1 MNATVRD
8 TPAAGP
14 TPAGTVADAG
24 ATMLEVSGVQVRFG
38 DQPVL
43 HGIDLSVQTGTTTA
57 IVGPSGSG
65 KTSLLRVIAGFLV
78 PERGAVRLHG
88 ADVTAVP
95 AHRRSIGL
103 VAQDGALFPHLDV
116 AGNIAFGLPRGTP
129 RRERQRRVAD
139 LLELVSLTGDHAA
152 RRPDQLSGGQRQRV
166 ALARALARQPEMILL
181 DEPFSALDAGL
192 RESTR
197 QAIREILH
205 VTGTTTILVTHD
217 QDEALS
223 FADQVAVLKDGRLRQ
238 IGAPEEVYTRPC
250 DVETAQ
256 FLGDAVLLPGE
267 LISQLPDPLG
277 AVHPDHQSGQTRT
290 AWDAA
295 TALGSV
301 NVELV
306 CPNLDSAHGTV
317 RGATGQ
323 VMLRPEQITLSDH
336 GVAATVLSSQ
346 YFGHDTTALV
356 KLEGVASP
364 LRLRRLNAVP
374 LAPGTQVQLTVE
386 GAGVFYPAFS
396 KCQSCSAGP
405 ASVRISSRPEG
416 DALVGAHRE

>member
-1 MNATVRD
+1 MNRNDAAITTGD
-8 TPAAGP
+8 T
-14 TPAGTVADAG
+14 
-24 ATMLEVSGVQVRFG
+24 TMLDVSGIAVRFG
-38 DQPVL
+38 DQRVL
-43 HGIDLSVQTGTTTA
+43 HDIDLRVDAGTTTA

-65 KTSLLRVIAGFLV
+65 KTSLLRVIAGFLM
-78 PERGAVRLHG
+78 PEHGQVRLHG
-88 ADVTAVP
+88 QDVTTVA

-116 AGNIAFGLPRGTP
+116 AGNIAFGLPRGTS
-129 RRERQRRVAD
+129 RRERNRRVAE
-139 LLELVSLTGDHAA
+139 LLELVSLTADHAS

-197 QAIREILH
+197 QAIRDILRA
-205 VTGTTTILVTHD
+205 TGTTTILVTHD

-256 FLGDAVLLPGE
+256 FLGDAVLLPG
-267 LISQLPDPLG
+267 QLSAQVADPLTGRTG
-277 AVHPDHQSGQTRT
+277 AV
-290 AWDAA
+290 WDAS
-295 TALGSV
+295 TPLGSV

-306 CPNLDSAHGTV
+306 CPNLALAHRTTN
-317 RGATGQ
+317 GATGQ
-323 VMLRPEQITLSDH
+323 VMLRPEQITLSEQ
-336 GVAATVLSSQ
+336 GVAGSVLSSQ

-356 KLEGVASP
+356 QLDGADAP
-364 LRLRRLNAVP
+364 LRLRQLNAVP
-374 LAPGTQVQLTVE
+374 LMPGTRVHLAVQ
-386 GAGVFYPAFS
+386 GAGVFYPTFTD
-396 KCQSCSAGP
+396 CQACSAGP
-405 ASVRISSRPEG
+405 TPLSITSRPAG
-416 DALVGAHRE
+416 DALVGAHAD

>member
-1 MNATVRD
+1 MTVTTLRPVDAD
-8 TPAAGP
+8 TTHPD
-14 TPAGTVADAG
+14 T
-24 ATMLEVSGVQVRFG
+24 TMLQVSGIEVRFG

-43 HGIDLSVQTGTTTA
+43 HDIDLRVPAGTTTA

-65 KTSLLRVIAGFLV
+65 KTSLLRVIAGFLA
-78 PERGAVRLHG
+78 PAHGEVRLHG

-129 RRERQRRVAD
+129 RRERHRRVAE

-197 QAIREILH
+197 QAIRDILR

-256 FLGDAVLLPGE
+256 FLGDAVLLPG
-267 LISQLPDPLG
+267 QLADQLTDSTW
-277 AVHPDHQSGQTRT
+277 AS
-290 AWDAA
+290 A
-295 TALGSV
+295 TTLGSV

-306 CPNLDSAHGTV
+306 CPNLASAHRTV
-317 RGATGQ
+317 SGAAGQ

-336 GVAATVLSSQ
+336 GVAGTVLSSQ

-356 KLEGVASP
+356 QLDGVESP
-364 LRLRRLNAVP
+364 LRLRQLNAVP
-374 LAPGTQVQLTVE
+374 LTPGTQVHLTVQ
-386 GAGVFYPAFS
+386 GVGVFYPAFTD
-396 KCQSCSAGP
+396 CQSCSAGP
-405 ASVRISSRPEG
+405 AAMSITSRPAG
-416 DALVGAHRE
+416 GSPLGAGTD

>member
-1 MNATVRD
+1 MTATDIDATETGITD
-8 TPAAGP
+8 TD
-14 TPAGTVADAG
+14 T
-24 ATMLEVSGVQVRFG
+24 TMLQVSGVEVRFG

-43 HGIDLSVQTGTTTA
+43 HDIDLRVKAGTTTA

-65 KTSLLRVIAGFLV
+65 KTSLLRVIAGFLA
-78 PERGAVRLHG
+78 PEHGEVRLHG
-88 ADVTAVP
+88 ADVTEVP

-129 RRERQRRVAD
+129 RRERRRRVAE
-139 LLELVSLTGDHAA
+139 LLELVSLTGDHAS

-197 QAIREILH
+197 QAIREILRI
-205 VTGTTTILVTHD
+205 TGTTTILVTHD

-256 FLGDAVLLPGE
+256 FLGDAVLLPGQ
-267 LISQLPDPLG
+267 LTGQLPEPLSGQAG
-277 AVHPDHQSGQTRT
+277 AV
-290 AWDAA
+290 WDSS
-295 TALGSV
+295 TPLGSV

-306 CPNLDSAHGTV
+306 CPNLAIAHRTASGS
-317 RGATGQ
+317 TGQ
-323 VMLRPEQITLSDH
+323 VMLRPEQITLSEE
-336 GVAATVLSSQ
+336 GVAGTVLSSQ

-356 KLEGVASP
+356 QLEGVESP
-364 LRLRRLNAVP
+364 LRLRQLNAVP
-374 LAPGTQVQLTVE
+374 LTPGTQVHLAVQ
-386 GAGVFYPAFS
+386 GAGVFYPAFTE
-396 KCQSCSAGP
+396 CHACSARP
-405 ASVRISSRPEG
+405 ARVSIERR
-416 DALVGAHRE
+416 GATLMPSFL

>member
-1 MNATVRD
+1 MTATDIDATD
-8 TPAAGP
+8 TGI
-14 TPAGTVADAG
+14 TDTDT
-24 ATMLEVSGVQVRFG
+24 TMLQVSGVEVRFG

-43 HGIDLSVQTGTTTA
+43 HDIDLRVKAGTTTA

-65 KTSLLRVIAGFLV
+65 KTSLLRVIAGFLA
-78 PERGAVRLHG
+78 PEHGEVRLHG
-88 ADVTAVP
+88 ADVTEVP

-129 RRERQRRVAD
+129 RRERRRRVAE
-139 LLELVSLTGDHAA
+139 LLELVSLTGDHAS

-197 QAIREILH
+197 QAIREILRI
-205 VTGTTTILVTHD
+205 TGTTTILVTHD

-256 FLGDAVLLPGE
+256 FLGDAVLLPGQ
-267 LISQLPDPLG
+267 LTGQLPEPLSGQAG
-277 AVHPDHQSGQTRT
+277 AV
-290 AWDAA
+290 WDSS
-295 TALGSV
+295 TPLGSV

-306 CPNLDSAHGTV
+306 CPNLAIAHRTASGS
-317 RGATGQ
+317 TGQ
-323 VMLRPEQITLSDH
+323 VMLRPEQITLSEE
-336 GVAATVLSSQ
+336 GVAGTVLSSQ

-356 KLEGVASP
+356 QLEGVESP
-364 LRLRRLNAVP
+364 LRLRQLNAVP
-374 LAPGTQVQLTVE
+374 LTPGTQVHLAVQ
-386 GAGVFYPAFS
+386 GAGVFYPAFTE
-396 KCQSCSAGP
+396 CHACSARP
-405 ASVRISSRPEG
+405 ARVSIERR
-416 DALVGAHRE
+416 GATLMPSFL

>member
-1 MNATVRD
+1 MTATDAD
-8 TPAAGP
+8 TTTRGVAEITTRG
-14 TPAGTVADAG
+14 VADT
-24 ATMLEVSGVQVRFG
+24 TMLQVSGVEVRYG
-38 DQPVL
+38 DQTVL
-43 HGIDLSVQTGTTTA
+43 KDIDLRVQSGMTTA

-65 KTSLLRVIAGFLV
+65 KTSLLRVIAGFLT
-78 PERGAVRLHG
+78 PEHGQVRLHG
-88 ADVTAVP
+88 AEVTRVP

-116 AGNIAFGLPRGTP
+116 AGNIAFGLPRGTS
-129 RRERQRRVAD
+129 RRERQRRVAE
-139 LLELVSLTGDHAA
+139 LLELVSLPGDHAS

-197 QAIREILH
+197 QAIRDILR

-256 FLGDAVLLPGE
+256 FLGDAVLLPGQ
-267 LISQLPDPLG
+267 LLDQLPAHTAGG
-277 AVHPDHQSGQTRT
+277 ATVQAGQ
-290 AWDAA
+290 AWAA
-295 TALGSV
+295 STPLGSV
-301 NVELV
+301 TVELV
-306 CPNLDSAHGTV
+306 CPNLAIAHASASGSA
-317 RGATGQ
+317 GE
-323 VMLRPEQITLSDH
+323 VMLRPEQITLSDQ
-336 GVAATVLSSQ
+336 GVAGTVLSSQ

-356 KLEGVASP
+356 QLESGEAP

-374 LAPGTQVQLTVE
+374 LASGTQVHLAVQ
-386 GAGVFYPAFS
+386 GVGIFYPAS
-396 KCQSCSAGP
+396 TDCSACSGGP
-405 ASVRISSRPEG
+405 APVSITTRSAADLAVPAAV
-416 DALVGAHRE
+416 D

>member
-1 MNATVRD
+1 MTATTLHPVDAD
-8 TPAAGP
+8 TAH
-14 TPAGTVADAG
+14 ADTAHTDT
-24 ATMLEVSGVQVRFG
+24 TMLQVSGIEVRFG

-43 HGIDLSVQTGTTTA
+43 HDIDLRVQAGTTTA

-65 KTSLLRVIAGFLV
+65 KTSLLRVIAGFLT
-78 PERGAVRLHG
+78 PEHGKVRLHG
-88 ADVTAVP
+88 ADVTDVP

-116 AGNIAFGLPRGTP
+116 AGNIAFGLPRGMP
-129 RRERQRRVAD
+129 RRERHRRVVE
-139 LLELVSLTGDHAA
+139 LLELVSLTGDHAS

-197 QAIREILH
+197 QAIREILRI
-205 VTGTTTILVTHD
+205 TGTTTILVTHD

-223 FADQVAVLKDGRLRQ
+223 FADQVAVLQDGRLRQ

-256 FLGDAVLLPGE
+256 FLGDAVLLPGQLTDSTAAQLTGE
-267 LISQLPDPLG
+267 LPGHRTGQAG
-277 AVHPDHQSGQTRT
+277 AVWS
-290 AWDAA
+290 AA
-295 TALGSV
+295 TPLGSV

-306 CPNLDSAHGTV
+306 CPNLALAHRTAS
-317 RGATGQ
+317 GAAGQ
-323 VMLRPEQITLSDH
+323 VMLRPEQITLSEQ
-336 GVAATVLSSQ
+336 GVAGTVLSSQ

-356 KLEGVASP
+356 QLEGVESP

-374 LAPGTQVQLTVE
+374 LTPGTQVHLTVD
-386 GAGVFYPAFS
+386 GAGVFYPAFTD
-396 KCQSCSAGP
+396 CQSCSAGP
-405 ASVRISSRPEG
+405 ASVSIASRPGG
-416 DALVGAHRE
+416 DALEGADAD